1 MFFICTIMIFVSSIH
16 SSKAQGEKPKN
27 TVYLTYG
34 NIIFSAQVSGA
45 YERTFFQKNKL
56 RTKGKINAGGYLYN
70 HADYA
75 DGAKVYSSYVSLS
88 AVQLL
93 SIVEINAGLAYTSFS
108 RAQNLS
114 GTSDMVNALEFYGCL
129 GLRFEKNNIIIRG
142 GLGNLELLYIG
153 LGFNF

>member
-1 MFFICTIMIFVSSIH
+1 MFALSIPSST
-16 SSKAQGEKPKN
+16 AQEVKPKN

-56 RTKGKINAGGYLYN
+56 TTKGKINAGGYLYN
-70 HADYA
+70 HADYD

-93 SIVEINAGLAYTSFS
+93 SIMEVNAGLAYTTFS
-108 RAQNLS
+108 RAKSLS
-114 GTSDMVNALEFYGCL
+114 GTSDMVHALEFYGCL
-129 GLRFEKNNIIIRG
+129 GLRYEKNRIMIRG
-142 GLGNLELLYIG
+142 GVGNLELLYLG
-153 LGFNF
+153 LGFSF